1 MVDIDK
7 WNCRGRVL
15 TLTRPLVMGI
25 LNVTPDSFSDGGR
38 HNGLDQ
44 AVAHTGRM
52 LQEGAGII
60 DVGGEST
67 RPGFTP
73 VDVEEELRRVVPVIR
88 EIRKVFPDC
97 VLSVDTMK
105 AAVAQA
111 ALDAGADLVNDVSG
125 SADPNMLDVV
135 RTTGAGLVLMHG
147 YAEHVGK
154 PRTAK
159 SGELGRWMVDGLRA
173 ILDEALAKGIPE
185 QNICVDPGFGFGKR
199 QGDNAEVLKAVPELV
214 AVCGRPVLIGGSRK
228 HFVNGLYPD
237 EGGDLVKASVRFA
250 VDALKRGG
258 KVFRVH
264 DVLETCAGINV
275 ALE

>member
-7 WNCRGRVL
+7 WHCRGRVL
-15 TLTRPLVMGI
+15 TLTRPVVMGI

-38 HNGLDQ
+38 HNDLDQ
-44 AVAHTGRM
+44 AVAHAGRM

-73 VDVEEELRRVVPVIR
+73 VDVTEELRRVVPVIR
-88 EIRKVFPDC
+88 EIRQVFPDC

-105 AAVAQA
+105 AAVAEA
-111 ALDAGADLVNDVSG
+111 AIAAGADIVNDVSG
-125 SADPNMLDVV
+125 SADPDMLDVV
-135 RTTGAGLVLMHG
+135 RYSGVGLVLMQG

-154 PRTAK
+154 PRLAK
-159 SGELGRWMVDGLRA
+159 AGELGRWMIDGLRA
-173 ILDEALAKGIPE
+173 IVDEALAKGVPA
-185 QNICVDPGFGFGKR
+185 QNLCVDPGFGFGKR
-199 QGDNAEVLKAVPELV
+199 QGDNAEVLQAVPELI
-214 AVCGRPVLIGGSRK
+214 AECGRPVLIGGSRK

-250 VDALKRGG
+250 IDALKQGA

-264 DVLETCAGINV
+264 DVLETCAGIGV